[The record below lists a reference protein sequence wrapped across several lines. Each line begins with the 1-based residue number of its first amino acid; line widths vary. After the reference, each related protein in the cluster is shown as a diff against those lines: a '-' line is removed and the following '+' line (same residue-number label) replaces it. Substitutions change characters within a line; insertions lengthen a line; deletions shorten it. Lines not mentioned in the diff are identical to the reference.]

1 MKEYVGNSKLTHK
14 MPNVSIITIWHTEI
28 PINFISLVILREMFS
43 VFLIPMMMFIGIFFL
58 VASVFVGVTAVLKL
72 VFFVVFL
79 PLRILFWLIR
89 LI

>member
-1 MKEYVGNSKLTHK
+1 MYLLSVFAN
-14 MPNVSIITIWHTEI
+14 TEI
-28 PINFISLVILREMFS
+28 PINSVSLVIYREMFS
-43 VFLIPMMMFIGIFFL
+43 VFQVPMMMFIGIFFL

-79 PLRILFWLIR
+79 PLRILFWLIG